1 MHERHHVAASVVY
14 PEVERPELLA
24 PGARRGSYVS
34 GICGYRY
41 KGAEVFLA
49 LADAF
54 PHERFLLVGDI
65 DPALSSAFAARR
77 NLRRLGR
84 AAVGRF
90 LTMSRVV
97 LVPSRWPEP
106 FGRIAVEAMACGIPT
121 LVSRTGGLAQIV
133 GPSELGVDAF
143 RDPAAW
149 VQALERLLG
158 SPDLRAEQGALGRR
172 LADPFVQGD
181 STRALAEMV
190 VELARDAA
198 PELDGRMLALCGGTT
213 RATAYSMVNVRWM
226 SALAG
231 QGGLRVVDVETAAE
245 LGRAVPDVSVHH
257 NFGDNFTVALFPD
270 VGLLVAVRTWDFG
283 PYPPAWV
290 KRINEEVDLL
300 VVHSTHVRRNA
311 IASGISARKVHVV
324 PLGVDATMFAPTGP
338 EYALATKKTFR
349 FLFVGAPVVRKGA
362 DVLLQAYRNAFGP
375 RDDVCLVIK
384 DHPQDLFYEGAAL
397 RERVLEAT
405 RDPDGPEVEYICE
418 LLPPDRLAALYRAC
432 DVGVFPYRAEG
443 FCMPIL
449 EAMAAGLPSIVPRFG
464 AALDFCSAK
473 TSLLMPVRRMSLPVG
488 RSMAINTL
496 GFREEV
502 EEVDFCETPL
512 ETLVQQM
519 RQAVA
524 MPRPRLARL
533 SLAGVRVAQRFSWH
547 DSAAR
552 LIAVIDGL
560 GDRVPVRMQTQRANR
575 ARDAK
580 RLEIAQRLFR
590 SEPE

>member
-1 MHERHHVAASVVY
+1 
-14 PEVERPELLA
+14 
-24 PGARRGSYVS
+24 
-34 GICGYRY
+34 ICGYRY

-54 PHERFLLVGDI
+54 PHERFLLVGDV
-65 DPALSSAFAARR
+65 DPALASAFAARR
-77 NLRRLGR
+77 NVRRLGR

-90 LTMSRVV
+90 LAMSRVV

-121 LVSRTGGLAQIV
+121 LVSRTGGLAEIV
-133 GPSELGVDAF
+133 GPSGLGVDAF

-149 VQALERLLG
+149 VQALEPLLT
-158 SPDLRAEQGALGRR
+158 SPDLREEQGALGRR
-172 LADPFVQGD
+172 LAEPFVRGD

-190 VELARDAA
+190 GELSRDAV
-198 PELDGRMLALCGGTT
+198 PEIDDRMLALCGGTT
-213 RATAYSMVNVRWM
+213 RATAYSMINARWT
-226 SALAG
+226 SALEAES
-231 QGGLRVVDVETAAE
+231 GLRVADVETAAE
-245 LGRAVPDVSVHH
+245 LGRAVPDVVVHH
-257 NFGDNFTVALFPD
+257 DYGDNFAEAVVTD

-290 KRINEEVDLL
+290 KRINEEVDRL
-300 VVHSTHVRRNA
+300 VVYSTYVRRNA
-311 IASGISARKVHVV
+311 IASGIPARKVRVV

-397 RERVLEAT
+397 RDRVLEAT

-473 TSLLMPVRRMSLPVG
+473 TSLLMPVRR
-488 RSMAINTL
+488 I
-496 GFREEV
+496 
-502 EEVDFCETPL
+502 
-512 ETLVQQM
+512 
-519 RQAVA
+519 
-524 MPRPRLARL
+524 
-533 SLAGVRVAQRFSWH
+533 
-547 DSAAR
+547 
-552 LIAVIDGL
+552 
-560 GDRVPVRMQTQRANR
+560 
-575 ARDAK
+575 
-580 RLEIAQRLFR
+580 
-590 SEPE
+590 